1 VPCAIRRSKAGLG
14 NVHRTLRNGVT
25 DSRMHVVVCVKR
37 IPDPEAPWVQF
48 SIDDVARAVVP
59 LPGVRWFM
67 SPFDEQA
74 LEAAMRLREATA
86 EVRITV
92 LTLGHEASRATLK
105 HGLAMGADDGVL
117 LCDPAFEDG
126 DAWSVS
132 AAIVAALRKL
142 DGPSLVL
149 TGRQSADWDGGS
161 VGSIVGESL
170 NWPVVTYAQAIE
182 LSGGEIRVE
191 RVVEDGID
199 IVQAPLPAVVTVSN
213 ELGKPRV
220 PNLRETMRAMRKPVV
235 TWNAAE
241 LGLDAGQL
249 GTRSHCERLY
259 APQRTLVCEFMGGN
273 TAREQ
278 AVLLATRLREAS
290 LV

>member
-1 VPCAIRRSKAGLG
+1 
-14 NVHRTLRNGVT
+14 
-25 DSRMHVVVCVKR
+25 MHVVVCVKH

-48 SIDDVARAVVP
+48 SIDDAARAVVP
-59 LPGVRWFM
+59 LPGVRWLM

-74 LEAAMRLREATA
+74 LEAALRLRDALG

-92 LTLGHEASRATLK
+92 LTLGAEASRAALK

-117 LCDPAFEDG
+117 LCDPTFDGG

-132 AAIVAALRKL
+132 TAIVAALRKL

-149 TGRQSADWDGGS
+149 TGRQSADWDGGG
-161 VGSIVGESL
+161 VGSIVAESL
-170 NWPVVTYAQAIE
+170 DWPVVTFAQAIE
-182 LSGGEIRVE
+182 PSDGEIRVE

-220 PNLRETMRAMRKPVV
+220 PNLRETMRATRKPVV
-235 TWNAAE
+235 TWNAVA
-241 LGLDAGQL
+241 LGLDAAQL

-259 APQRTLVCEFMGGN
+259 APQRTRVCEFIAGA
-273 TAREQ
+273 TAHEQ
-278 AVLLATRLREAS
+278 AVLLAARLREAS